1 MTVIDFAAISGLGV
15 GALALVG
22 TLYGS
27 RKGASASDRDNR
39 FQVLSETVD
48 QLQEQVKACEQREQ
62 RAQERYRQQDADM
75 DELRRRHH
83 DLLDKYETGQD
94 ELHSVHNEV
103 RALRREV
110 DTYRS
115 QKGQEP

>member
-1 MTVIDFAAISGLGV
+1 MAIDFAAISGLGV

-48 QLQEQVKACEQREQ
+48 QLQ
-62 RAQERYRQQDADM
+62 DADL
-75 DELRRRHH
+75 DELRRRDH